1 MDHVAAKHGISSLP
15 VGADA
20 LKDATKF
27 QVLRNHSGA
36 LRNHSGALRN
46 HSGALRNHSG
56 AAGS

>member
-46 HSGALRNHSG
+46 HSGA
-56 AAGS
+56 AGS